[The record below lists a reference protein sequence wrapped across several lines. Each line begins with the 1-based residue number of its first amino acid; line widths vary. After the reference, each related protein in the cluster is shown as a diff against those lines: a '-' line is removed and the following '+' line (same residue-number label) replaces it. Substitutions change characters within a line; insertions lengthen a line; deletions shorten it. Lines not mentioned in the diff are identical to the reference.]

1 VPFGL
6 SSFALSLL
14 VSGSSRVALLWRGY
28 AVPAGPPQAVHRRR
42 RLGAQQTLLTGGVQ
56 QGPHLFSSLV
66 AVDKQ
71 LQVRRNNGA
80 GLFAAV
86 TQQETGRHLSDG
98 GSSEWPYEAP
108 GAATALALL
117 WQLLELLLCTCFGS
131 QQGCRV
137 LGMQSIRGV
146 GLLVKQACEVMLRNS
161 TLLAALLK
169 EEACNGCLN
178 KAVLVPLRMV
188 GDKNSHGAM

>member
-1 VPFGL
+1 MPGPLWPVAMGWQSWQERSPL
-6 SSFALSLL
+6 LLPPL
-14 VSGSSRVALLWRGY
+14 VSGSSRVALLWPRD

-42 RLGAQQTLLTGGVQ
+42 RLGAQQTLLTGGIQ

-98 GSSEWPYEAP
+98 G
-108 GAATALALL
+108 G
-117 WQLLELLLCTCFGS
+117 Q
-131 QQGCRV
+131 
-137 LGMQSIRGV
+137 
-146 GLLVKQACEVMLRNS
+146 
-161 TLLAALLK
+161 
-169 EEACNGCLN
+169 
-178 KAVLVPLRMV
+178 
-188 GDKNSHGAM
+188 